1 MKNRQVSQ
9 RIFLGSQET
18 KQINGRG
25 RRSSSSIMLRFP
37 RGFQAGNRVTRSFA
51 TVGNMM

>member
-25 RRSSSSIMLRFP
+25 RRSRAPKSCKGFP
-37 RGFQAGNRVTRSFA
+37 EDSRLEIESRDLLPR
-51 TVGNMM
+51 